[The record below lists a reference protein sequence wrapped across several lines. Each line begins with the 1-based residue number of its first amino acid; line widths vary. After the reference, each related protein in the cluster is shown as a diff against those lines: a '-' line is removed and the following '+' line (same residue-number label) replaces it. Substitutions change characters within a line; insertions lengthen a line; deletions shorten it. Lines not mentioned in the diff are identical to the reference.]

1 MGRQGSGKRKAMRQ
15 DGGRAWHYAIG
26 IGSNQPLS
34 RTLTPRAIV
43 AAAMCALD
51 GPPFRLIAPSPIIAS
66 RPLGPSRRTYANAI
80 AIVETPL
87 APPAVLACLQ
97 ALENAAGRR
106 RARRWGARTLDLDI
120 VLWEGGLFAAP
131 RLLIPHPAF
140 RTRDFVLRPLSA
152 VAPRWR
158 DPVSGLATTHLA
170 ARLAKA
176 KPVDPT
182 PRHR

>member
-15 DGGRAWHYAIG
+15 DGRAWLYAIG

-34 RTLTPRAIV
+34 RALSPRAIV
-43 AAAMCALD
+43 AAAMRALD
-51 GPPFRLIAPSPIIAS
+51 RPPFRLIAASPIIAS
-66 RPLGPSRRTYANAI
+66 RPLGPSRRTYANAV
-80 AIVETPL
+80 AIVETAL
-87 APPAVLACLQ
+87 APPAVLACLH
-97 ALENAAGRR
+97 ALEDAAGRR

-120 VLWEGGLFAAP
+120 VVWEGGLFAAP
-131 RLLIPHPAF
+131 SLLIPHTAF
-140 RTRDFVLRPLSA
+140 RARDFVLGPLNA

-182 PRHR
+182 PRRR